1 LLKRGVRVYVLKDVG
16 VMKKLREENGL
27 RKSDEVDGQLLSM
40 VLKDGFR
47 LLTVEGLEFKMKLR
61 PLINKYEKDCRVAL
75 KKLLSRGFDY
85 NFSESIRLMEN
96 DSDNISRE
104 IIRELADNNV
114 CKGTSRLLG

>member
-1 LLKRGVRVYVLKDVG
+1 
-16 VMKKLREENGL
+16 
-27 RKSDEVDGQLLSM
+27 
-40 VLKDGFR
+40 
-47 LLTVEGLEFKMKLR
+47 MKLR